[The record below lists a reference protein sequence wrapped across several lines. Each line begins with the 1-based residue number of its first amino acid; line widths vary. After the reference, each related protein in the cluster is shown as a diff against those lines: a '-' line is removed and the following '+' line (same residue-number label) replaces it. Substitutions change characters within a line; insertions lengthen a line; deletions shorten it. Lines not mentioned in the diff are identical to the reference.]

1 MYIFERNLIC
11 LEQVFNATKKHIR
24 IGNRNVLLLL
34 ITVALLFLGGLYS
47 TYRGLIA
54 NSTQMGEELVQS
66 YVADEE
72 RNMLLYQNVV
82 KVGVTYLDQLTDQG
96 LSMAEVSRRL
106 FDYMDTTSHALSDTE
121 LSLSLA
127 MNGHLPYNTDAVVP
141 DDYNYLDSV
150 WYAQAA
156 AVPGEVVFTDRF
168 VCPVEHINE
177 VVVAA
182 VSPKTG
188 YAVLLNLHQED
199 FIHCHRDLNLGESS
213 AYYLFDKNDHLL
225 YANTPFSDV
234 SPEQIEA
241 RCETMRRSFNV
252 QNGQD
257 ITDFN
262 GKTRTYFSAPMSN
275 GWSCV
280 LTVPRSALITGM
292 HQVLVSYVLILLAA
306 LAVMFFLWRRGRHLR
321 QHLIRVSAMVQA
333 LCNSFYAIYWV
344 DIRNERYKV
353 LKQSHDS
360 RFHLEKQGPYQEML
374 QAFLSVMHE
383 ETAREFSDCFSLEH
397 LSQLAQDRVK
407 NFGGDFQR
415 ISNDGFTWI
424 NVNVIVDQ
432 PLSRGEALLAFRLA
446 DTDRQQHS
454 RLVKEAMA
462 AADAHERA
470 QHQFFASMSHDMRT
484 PLNIILG
491 MNQLSARSDCT
502 KEKRAEY
509 TREIDQAGRQLL
521 CLINDIL
528 DLSCIEQGQLCLETH
543 EFDLC
548 QALSGHVAHFQAQAQ
563 QQNKSFT
570 FRMDVEYPMV
580 LGDKVRLLQIMD
592 NLLSN
597 ALKYTLPGDSISVT
611 LSQAGADN
619 KNYLFVVADTG
630 IGMSQEFLKRLYDP
644 YARERRFGANSV
656 MGSGLGLT
664 IVKNL
669 VSQNGGDISVEIAP
683 GKGTCFR
690 VTLPFVHAKSAQA
703 DPVPAPA
710 AADYSLSGKHVLVA
724 EDNPSNR
731 DILTELLTE
740 DGAIVTGAADGQ
752 EAVDAFSRSA
762 PFFFDVILMDLQMPR
777 LDGCQA
783 AQAIRALDRPDA
795 KSVFIL
801 ALTANTS
808 AEDMGSSVTAGM
820 DAHLS
825 KPVPIPVI
833 CRTLARLTAKRKSDQ
848 AENET
853 KM

>member
-1 MYIFERNLIC
+1 M
-11 LEQVFNATKKHIR
+11 EQVFNATKKHIR
-24 IGNRNVLLLL
+24 SGSRDLLLLL

-96 LSMAEVSRRL
+96 LPMEEVSRRL
-106 FDYMDTTSHALSDTE
+106 FDYMDTTSHALSDTK

-127 MNGHLPYNTDAVVP
+127 MNGRLIDHSDLPIP
-141 DDYNYLDSV
+141 DDYSYLDSV

-168 VCPVEHINE
+168 VCAIEHIDE
-177 VVVAA
+177 VVAVA

-188 YAVLLNLHQED
+188 YAVLLNLHQEN
-199 FIHCHRDLNLGESS
+199 FAYRHRDLNLGEGS

-225 YANTPFSDV
+225 YASTPFSDV
-234 SPEQIEA
+234 SSEQIEA
-241 RCETMRRSFNV
+241 YCETMRRSLNV
-252 QNGQD
+252 QNGQN
-257 ITDFN
+257 ITDLN
-262 GKTRTYFSAPMSN
+262 GKPRTYFSAPMSN
-275 GWSCV
+275 GWICV
-280 LTVPRSALITGM
+280 LTVPRSALVIGM

-306 LAVMFFLWRRGRHLR
+306 LAVMFFLWRRSRHLR
-321 QHLIRVSAMVQA
+321 QHLLRVSAMVQA

-344 DIRNERYKV
+344 DIRNGRYKV

-360 RFHLEKQGPYQEML
+360 CFHLEKQGPYQEML

-432 PLSRGEALLAFRLA
+432 PLSQGEALLAFRLA

-491 MNQLSARSDCT
+491 MNQLSARPDCT

-528 DLSCIEQGQLCLETH
+528 DLSCMEQGQLCLETH

-563 QQNKSFT
+563 QQNRSFT

-669 VSQNGGDISVEIAP
+669 VSQNGGDISVESAP

-703 DPVPAPA
+703 GPVPAPA

-752 EAVDAFSRSA
+752 EAVDTFSRSA

-801 ALTANTS
+801 ALTANTA

-853 KM
+853 KL

>member
-1 MYIFERNLIC
+1 
-11 LEQVFNATKKHIR
+11 
-24 IGNRNVLLLL
+24 
-34 ITVALLFLGGLYS
+34 
-47 TYRGLIA
+47 
-54 NSTQMGEELVQS
+54 
-66 YVADEE
+66 
-72 RNMLLYQNVV
+72 
-82 KVGVTYLDQLTDQG
+82 
-96 LSMAEVSRRL
+96 
-106 FDYMDTTSHALSDTE
+106 
-121 LSLSLA
+121 
-127 MNGHLPYNTDAVVP
+127 
-141 DDYNYLDSV
+141 
-150 WYAQAA
+150 
-156 AVPGEVVFTDRF
+156 
-168 VCPVEHINE
+168 
-177 VVVAA
+177 
-182 VSPKTG
+182 
-188 YAVLLNLHQED
+188 
-199 FIHCHRDLNLGESS
+199 
-213 AYYLFDKNDHLL
+213 
-225 YANTPFSDV
+225 
-234 SPEQIEA
+234 
-241 RCETMRRSFNV
+241 
-252 QNGQD
+252 
-257 ITDFN
+257 
-262 GKTRTYFSAPMSN
+262 
-275 GWSCV
+275 
-280 LTVPRSALITGM
+280 M

-306 LAVMFFLWRRGRHLR
+306 LAVMFFLWRRGRKLR

-344 DIRNERYKV
+344 DIRNERYEV

-360 RFHLEKQGPYQEML
+360 RFHLEKRGPYQEML
-374 QAFLSVMHE
+374 QAFLSDMHE

-397 LSQLAQDRVK
+397 LSQLAQDWVK

-415 ISNDGFTWI
+415 ISNDGSTWI

-528 DLSCIEQGQLCLETH
+528 DLSCMEQGQLCLETH

-669 VSQNGGDISVEIAP
+669 VSQNGGDISVESAP

-703 DPVPAPA
+703 GPVPAPA

-808 AEDMGSSVTAGM
+808 AEDMGSSVKAGM

-833 CRTLARLTAKRKSDQ
+833 CRTLARLTAKRAAKT
-848 AENET
+848 AGNET
-853 KM
+853 KV

>member
-1 MYIFERNLIC
+1 M
-11 LEQVFNATKKHIR
+11 EQVFSATKKQVHS
-24 IGNRNVLLLL
+24 GNRTTLWLLV
-34 ITVALLFLGGLYS
+34 TVVFLCLAGLYGA
-47 TYRGLIA
+47 YQGLIV

-72 RNMLLYQNVV
+72 RNLLLYQNVV

-96 LSMAEVSRRL
+96 MPVEEVSRRL
-106 FDYMDTTSHALSDTE
+106 FSYMNATSHALSDTE

-127 MNGHLPYNTDAVVP
+127 MDGQLIYNTGEHVP
-141 DDYNYLDSV
+141 DGYDYLASA
-150 WYAQAA
+150 WYTKAA
-156 AVPGEVVFTDRF
+156 AVPGEVIFTDRF
-168 VCPVEHINE
+168 VCAIEHIDE
-177 VVVAA
+177 VVVTA

-188 YAVLLNLHQED
+188 YAVLVNLHQKD
-199 FIHCHRDLNLGESS
+199 FDYRHQDLTLGKNS
-213 AYYLFDKNDHLL
+213 AYYLFDSNDQLL
-225 YANTPFSDV
+225 YASAPFQADADQVESYA
-234 SPEQIEA
+234 EA
-241 RCETMRRSFNV
+241 MKQQHSA
-252 QNGQD
+252 QNGQN
-257 ITDFN
+257 ITDFQ
-262 GKTRTYFSAPMSN
+262 GKTRTYFASQMSN

-280 LTVPRSALITGM
+280 LTVPRSALIIGM
-292 HQVLVSYVLILLAA
+292 HQVLVCYGLVLAVA
-306 LAVMFFLWRRGRHLR
+306 LAVMAFLWRKGSQLREHL
-321 QHLIRVSAMVQA
+321 LRVSAMIQA
-333 LCNSFYAIYWV
+333 LCNSFYAIYRV
-344 DIRNERYKV
+344 DLKSGRYEV
-353 LKQSHDS
+353 LKRSHDS
-360 RFHLEKQGPYQEML
+360 RIHLKKYGPYQEML
-374 QAFLSVMHE
+374 QAFVTDMDQ
-383 ETAREFSDCFSLEH
+383 ETGREFSDCFSLEH
-397 LSQLAQDRVK
+397 LSRLARDRVK

-415 ISNDGFTWI
+415 AAANGTKWI
-424 NVNVIVDQ
+424 NVNVIVDE
-432 PLSRGEALLAFRLA
+432 PLSQDEALLAFRLA

-462 AADAHERA
+462 AADAHQRA

-491 MNQLSARSDCT
+491 MNQLSARPDCT

-509 TREIDQAGRQLL
+509 TREIDHAGHQLL
-521 CLINDIL
+521 HLINDVL
-528 DLSCIEQGQLCLETH
+528 DLSRMEQGQFSLEKH

-548 QALSGHVAHFQAQAQ
+548 QALSDDVAPFQAQAQ
-563 QQNKSFT
+563 RQNKTFSFH
-570 FRMDVEYPMV
+570 MDVEYPMV
-580 LGDKVRLLQIMD
+580 LGDKVRLAQIMD

-656 MGSGLGLT
+656 AGSGLGLT

-669 VSQNGGDISVEIAP
+669 VSQKGGDISVESAP

-690 VTLPFVHAKSAQA
+690 VTLPFVHASSAQD
-703 DPVPAPA
+703 DPAPAPA

-724 EDNPSNR
+724 EDNLFNR
-731 DILTELLTE
+731 DILIELLTE
-740 DGAIVTGAADGQ
+740 AGAIVTGAADGQ
-752 EAVDAFSRSA
+752 EAVDVFSRSA
-762 PFFFDVILMDLQMPR
+762 PFSFDVILMDLQMPR

-808 AEDMGSSVTAGM
+808 AEDMGSSVKAGM

-833 CRTLARLTAKRKSDQ
+833 CRTLARLTAKRAAKT
-848 AENET
+848 AGNET
-853 KM
+853 KV

>member
-1 MYIFERNLIC
+1 MYISERTSIC

-127 MNGHLPYNTDAVVP
+127 MNGHLTYSADAVVP
-141 DDYNYLDSV
+141 DDYNYLDSA

-156 AVPGEVVFTDRF
+156 AVPGEVIFTDRF
-168 VCPVEHINE
+168 VCAIEHINE
-177 VVVAA
+177 VVAAA

-188 YAVLLNLHQED
+188 YAVLVNLHQED
-199 FIHCHRDLNLGESS
+199 FIHCHRDLNLGEGS
-213 AYYLFDKNDHLL
+213 AYYLFDKNGHLL
-225 YANTPFSDV
+225 YASTPFSDV

-241 RCETMRRSFNV
+241 YCETMRRSFNV
-252 QNGQD
+252 QNGRD

-262 GKTRTYFSAPMSN
+262 GKTRAYFSAPMSN

-470 QHQFFASMSHDMRT
+470 QHQFVASMSHDMRT

-570 FRMDVEYPMV
+570 FHMDVEYPMV

-669 VSQNGGDISVEIAP
+669 VSQNGGDISVESAP

-703 DPVPAPA
+703 GPVPAPA

-801 ALTANTS
+801 ALTANTA

-833 CRTLARLTAKRKSDQ
+833 CQTLARLTAKRKSDQ